1 MCISCYLD
9 VIVRV
14 SNDSSLQCCQFGK
27 GTYRYGIDG
36 TTMYESKMQKTF
48 SSIGVHT
55 FKVPSSSSSQSLP
68 LDSRSDDGGVERDD
82 AWLEAHNVRRKK
94 YHVQWGKSYVPLK
107 WSPMLA
113 NQAKQWA
120 NKLATKCDGV
130 PISQISKVKLTVADH
145 EPNIPYGENM
155 AANFGNGAY
164 GELKTPDQ
172 ILNRFVEWELDVGYP
187 NNYHMT
193 QVLYADVFLSCFLQ
207 LELTPT
213 LLSLR
218 CCGERQSMLAVPTL
232 SKLLKGLKGVIVGF
246 RCAAMQ

>member
-1 MCISCYLD
+1 MYG
-9 VIVRV
+9 
-14 SNDSSLQCCQFGK
+14 SN
-27 GTYRYGIDG
+27 
-36 TTMYESKMQKTF
+36 MQKTF
-48 SSIGVHT
+48 SNVGVHT
-55 FKVPSSSSSQSLP
+55 FKVPSRSSSQSN
-68 LDSRSDDGGVERDD
+68 SGNSGGSGGNGSSNNSGNTGSNQSSSNSGGSGSNQSAIGKEDDFGVERDD